1 MCTVKDL
8 ELLQRPNITLL
19 QFQKMFLTDQFEQ
32 RGPKTGSRPGGTAT
46 IRRGRPKKLKIQ
58 DGKYVEVGVD
68 QILEEID
75 PKVFANSN
83 ELELPT
89 TYNIKKRNKKDKE
102 KAVATKYRGPADENK
117 PPEEPVQAEKSEL
130 PPIPNKAIAVKV
142 LEKIPKNKLAKPI
155 KEPIAKSKK
164 CMPILLRKPENDTN
178 LDER

>member
-32 RGPKTGSRPGGTAT
+32 RRPKTGSNRPVN
-46 IRRGRPKKLKIQ
+46 INKRGRPKKLKIQ

-83 ELELPT
+83 EPELPT
-89 TYNIKKRNKKDKE
+89 TYNVKKRNKKDKE

-117 PPEEPVQAEKSEL
+117 PPEEPLQADKSEL

-164 CMPILLRKPENDTN
+164 CMPILLKKPENDTN